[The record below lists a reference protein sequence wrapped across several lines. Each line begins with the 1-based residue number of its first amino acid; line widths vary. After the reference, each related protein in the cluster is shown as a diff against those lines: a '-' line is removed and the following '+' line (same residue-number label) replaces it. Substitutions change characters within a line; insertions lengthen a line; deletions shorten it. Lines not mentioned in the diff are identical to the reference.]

1 MGSATSII
9 VGQSLGANDLVGAR
23 GHAAKL
29 TAFGMFVSAVTGLVM
44 LAVAP
49 FIPRLY
55 QTEAHVRELA
65 TSLLTIYACC
75 MPVFSY
81 ANTAYFIL
89 RSGGKTLITFLFDS
103 GFTWAVMVPVAWIL
117 VHLTSLDVRAIYLGV
132 QATDL
137 LKVTFGH
144 VLIRR
149 GVWLNNMVGEGAE

>member
-1 MGSATSII
+1 MLNTLPDRSFS
-9 VGQSLGANDLVGAR
+9 
-23 GHAAKL
+23 
-29 TAFGMFVSAVTGLVM
+29 GLS
-44 LAVAP
+44 
-49 FIPRLY
+49 
-55 QTEAHVRELA
+55 VR
-65 TSLLTIYACC
+65 SLLIHPA
-75 MPVFSY
+75 
-81 ANTAYFIL
+81 FIL